1 MSAAV
6 VQPVGWLKTF
16 LLIPYFILILA
27 GMVVPS
33 DGSHGLLNIKAL
45 AFVFTIF
52 SISTYALM
60 AKKLNQTQ
68 WRLACYIV
76 SSFLFLWIWY
86 GIALLR
92 DETPLNSAWEELK
105 IFWLTISVVVITYY
119 LYTEKLLTFQKLLK
133 TVIYGNLA
141 YSTVKVAMI
150 LLLAFGAFDMF
161 GLMTKLGIRF
171 MSMDIS
177 GKIPRF
183 QTSMD
188 IATPFLFFFFLKA
201 ERFGIS
207 WNKKIST
214 LFLTISSCAILLS
227 FSRFL
232 TFVALLSIMLH
243 AISVQNYV
251 RAVLKSLVVVVL
263 IIAAGVAWIGV
274 EEADAIVA
282 RRLFSTENYRSDYI
296 RKQQITAMIDE
307 YEKVPLIGKGL
318 GGYAPEV
325 IRDKQLLYSYEVQWV
340 AFLMQFGL
348 VGLLCILGSVG
359 IIGKVILTPPLSREK
374 GALFF
379 LFLAWLAAG
388 FTNPFLI
395 SLSSGILYSLFL
407 LAGYQL
413 QKQNELTTY
422 EKN

>member
-1 MSAAV
+1 MLTSV
-6 VQPVGWLKTF
+6 VQPVGWLKSF

-45 AFVFTIF
+45 SFVFTIF
-52 SISTYALM
+52 SISIYALM
-60 AKKLNQTQ
+60 SKKLNQAQ
-68 WRLACYIV
+68 WRLACFIL

-86 GIALLR
+86 GIALLGG
-92 DETPLNSAWEELK
+92 ETPLNSTWEELK
-105 IFWLTISVVVITYY
+105 IFWLTISVVAVSYY
-119 LYTEKLLTFQKLLK
+119 LYTEGLITFQKLLK

-150 LLLAFGAFDMF
+150 LMLAFGAFDLF

-188 IATPFLFFFFLKA
+188 IATPFLFFFFFKA

-207 WNKKIST
+207 WSKK
-214 LFLTISSCAILLS
+214 FRAFYLTISFCAILLS

-243 AISVQNYV
+243 AFSVQNYM
-251 RAVLKSLVVVVL
+251 RAILKSVTIVAI
-263 IIAAGVAWIGV
+263 IIAAGVVWIGV
-274 EEADAIVA
+274 DEANAIVK
-282 RRLFSTENYRSDYI
+282 RRLFSTENYRSDLI
-296 RKQQITAMIDE
+296 RKQQISAMMDE
-307 YEKVPLIGKGL
+307 FEKTPLTGKGL

-348 VGLLCILGSVG
+348 VGLSCIIGSVG
-359 IIGKVILTPPLSREK
+359 IIGKAILARPISREK
-374 GALFF
+374 CALFF
-379 LFLAWLAAG
+379 LFLAWLVAG

-413 QKQNELTTY
+413 QAQNELTMY
-422 EKN
+422 E